1 MCAPIP
7 FLLLQHYQGPI
18 PRVILTLPHL
28 GAKGALQ
35 KMTSKR
41 GKGLYYYGELVF
53 AFSDWQMRCR
63 FFAHHNNG
71 QICKDRVD
79 KFIQD
84 FNLSDPWDKNCMN

>member
-35 KMTSKR
+35 KN
-41 GKGLYYYGELVF
+41 
-53 AFSDWQMRCR
+53 D
-63 FFAHHNNG
+63 
-71 QICKDRVD
+71 I
-79 KFIQD
+79 
-84 FNLSDPWDKNCMN
+84 